1 MKYLHTSGACLP
13 GDSRVL
19 LHPPF
24 SIPVVDYDGLFLM
37 DPGILELTP
46 AQAAKVLR
54 ADVVISTTAFD
65 ELPYDTYDYPVRAW
79 TRFINILK
87 ERNSKAIIDR
97 YSDVT
102 INCKCWRL
110 LFMDYHF
117 TADFIALGYYGSAK
131 TDSGD

>member
-1 MKYLHTSGACLP
+1 M
-13 GDSRVL
+13 V
-19 LHPPF
+19 F
-24 SIPVVDYDGLFLM
+24 SSM
-37 DPGILELTP
+37 DPGVLELTP
-46 AQAAKVLR
+46 AQAAKVLG

-102 INCKCWRL
+102 INCNVGDYS
-110 LFMDYHF
+110 FMDYHLA
-117 TADFIALGYYGSAK
+117 ADFIAFGYYEAQKLIPEIKRVLWKGDSAK
-131 TDSGD
+131 ASTGTYTVG